1 MKAFSIILAFVFV
14 CVSSQSVMAKPALI
28 PTIEIVEETS
38 FSMEKDKIV
47 KFLEQKHVQ
56 EELIKRGVAPQEAIN
71 RVASLSRS
79 EIKMLSS
86 EIENAP
92 AGGDGIGTLVGAA
105 VFVFVVLLITDIL
118 GFTKVFPFTRSV
130 R

>member
-14 CVSSQSVMAKPALI
+14 CVSSQSVIAKPALI
-28 PTIEIVEETS
+28 PTIEVVEES
-38 FSMEKDKIV
+38 SLSLEKDKIV

-56 EELIKRGVAPQEAIN
+56 EELIKRGIAPHEAIT

-79 EIKMLSS
+79 EVSMLAS

-92 AGGDGIGTLVGAA
+92 AGGDGIGTIVGAA
-105 VFVFVVLLITDIL
+105 VFIFVVLLITDIL
-118 GFTKVFPFTRSV
+118 GLTKVFSFTRSV

>member
-1 MKAFSIILAFVFV
+1 MKAFSIVLAFVFV
-14 CVSSQSVMAKPALI
+14 FVSSQSVMAKPALI
-28 PTIEIVEETS
+28 PTIEVVEES
-38 FSMEKDKIV
+38 SLSLEKDQIV

-56 EELIKRGVAPQEAIN
+56 EELIKRGITPHEAIT

-79 EIKMLSS
+79 EVKMLAS

>member
-1 MKAFSIILAFVFV
+1 MKVFSIFIAFVFV
-14 CVSSQSVMAKPALI
+14 LVSSQSVMAKPALI
-28 PTIEIVEETS
+28 PTIEIVEES
-38 FSMEKDKIV
+38 SLSLEKDKIV
-47 KFLEQKHVQ
+47 RFLEQKHVQ
-56 EELIKRGVAPQEAIN
+56 EELIKRGIAPHEAIT

-79 EIKMLSS
+79 EVKLLAS

-105 VFVFVVLLITDIL
+105 VFIFVVLLITDIL
-118 GFTKVFPFTRSV
+118 GLTKVFSFTRSV